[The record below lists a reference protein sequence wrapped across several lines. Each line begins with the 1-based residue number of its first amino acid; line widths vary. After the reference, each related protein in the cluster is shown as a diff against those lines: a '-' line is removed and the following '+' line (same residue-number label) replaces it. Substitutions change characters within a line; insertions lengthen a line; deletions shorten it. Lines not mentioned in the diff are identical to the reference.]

1 MPEIK
6 TVRVVNVSDL
16 FDADDLELFQNEI
29 ENKWTWGDTTMSLVP
44 ITEVRDVAFELSILK
59 VEDAELDEDI
69 FVDLNN

>member
-6 TVRVVNVSDL
+6 NIRVVNVSSL
-16 FDADDLELFQNEI
+16 FDKDDLELFQDEVTNR
-29 ENKWTWGDTTMSLVP
+29 WTWGDTKMSLVP

-59 VEDAELDEDI
+59 VEDGELDEDI

>member
-29 ENKWTWGDTTMSLVP
+29 ENKWTWGYTTMSLVP
-44 ITEVRDVAFELSILK
+44 VDDVRNIAFDLSILS
-59 VEDAELDEDI
+59 VELGSMERDI